1 MKNYFHFK
9 KKKKI
14 NTNVIFFKIF
24 LYNSLLQI
32 STITKTNFVLLL
44 LLFFFLFWGVRV
56 ICNYVQD
63 VKINF

>member
-1 MKNYFHFK
+1 MILFYFIMGDTYHNL
-9 KKKKI
+9 I

-44 LLFFFLFWGVRV
+44 LLFFFSFFGGLG
-56 ICNYVQD
+56 
-63 VKINF
+63 